1 LARRPDPDAATPG
14 GGTVGRRSRD
24 AEAATRRKV
33 LEAARDLFNEIGYD
47 ETTIRA
53 IAERAGVSVGS
64 VFTTFASKADVLSQV
79 MDDRVDALFSE
90 LDRVARHLRGSVVDR
105 VSSVFAIHYD
115 FECRRVKLFLA
126 HIAASFS
133 PSLDPSTIPF
143 GRNARFKAMLLDMIA
158 DGVSRG
164 EVRPD
169 CDHDLVLDTLM
180 AAYAWNYR
188 LAAQK
193 GADAGHMTA
202 LMERQV
208 ALIFDGLRP
217 QA

>member
-1 LARRPDPDAATPG
+1 MAGVRETQKQG
-14 GGTVGRRSRD
+14 
-24 AEAATRRKV
+24 TRRKV

-133 PSLDPSTIPF
+133 PSLESTTVPF
-143 GRNARFKAMLLDMIA
+143 GRNIRFKSMLVDMLVEA
-158 DGVSRG
+158 VDRG
-164 EVRPD
+164 EVRRD
-169 CDHDLVLDTLM
+169 ADLDLVLDTLM

-193 GADAGHMTA
+193 GADAGVMTA

-217 QA
+217 

>member
-1 LARRPDPDAATPG
+1 MAGVRETQKQG
-14 GGTVGRRSRD
+14 
-24 AEAATRRKV
+24 TRRKV

-79 MDDRVDALFSE
+79 MDDRVEALFSE
-90 LDRVARHLRGSVVDR
+90 LDRVARHLRGSVIDR
-105 VSSVFAIHYD
+105 ISSVFAIHYD

-126 HIAASFS
+126 HIAASYS
-133 PSLDPSTIPF
+133 PTLETTTIPY
-143 GRNARFKAMLLDMIA
+143 GRNSRFKGMLLTMMA
-158 DGVSRG
+158 DGVERG

-169 CDHDLVLDTLM
+169 ADLELVLDTLM

-188 LAAQK
+188 LAAQRRS
-193 GADAGHMTA
+193 DALAMTA

-217 QA
+217 

>member
-1 LARRPDPDAATPG
+1 MASVRETQKQG
-14 GGTVGRRSRD
+14 
-24 AEAATRRKV
+24 TRRKV

-79 MDDRVDALFSE
+79 MDDRVEALFSE
-90 LDRVARHLRGSVVDR
+90 LDRVARHLRGSVIDR
-105 VSSVFAIHYD
+105 ISSVFAIHYD

-126 HIAASFS
+126 HIAASYS
-133 PSLDPSTIPF
+133 PTLETTTIPY
-143 GRNARFKAMLLDMIA
+143 GRNSRFKGMLLTMMA
-158 DGVSRG
+158 DGVERG

-169 CDHDLVLDTLM
+169 ADLELVLDTLM

-188 LAAQK
+188 LAAQRRS
-193 GADAGHMTA
+193 DALAMTA

-217 QA
+217 

>member
-1 LARRPDPDAATPG
+1 MRPPPG
-14 GGTVGRRSRD
+14 GDGLAGVRETQKQG
-24 AEAATRRKV
+24 TRRKV

-79 MDDRVDALFSE
+79 MDDRVEALYAE
-90 LDRVARHLRGSVVDR
+90 LERVARHLRGSTRDR
-105 VSSVFAIHYD
+105 IASLFAIHYD

-133 PSLDPSTIPF
+133 PSLEITTVPY
-143 GRNARFKAMLLDMIA
+143 GRNTRFKGMMIEMLS
-158 DGVSRG
+158 DGMDKG
-164 EVRPD
+164 EVRQD
-169 CDHDLVLDTLM
+169 ADLDLVLDTLM

-188 LAAQK
+188 LAAQRS
-193 GADAGHMTA
+193 ADAADLT
-202 LMERQV
+202 LIMERQV
-208 ALIFDGLRP
+208 ALIFDGLRG
-217 QA
+217 

>member
-1 LARRPDPDAATPG
+1 MTSVRQTQK
-14 GGTVGRRSRD
+14 RD
-24 AEAATRRKV
+24 TRRKV

-53 IAERAGVSVGS
+53 IAERAGVAVGS

-79 MDDRVDALFSE
+79 MDDRVEALYGE

-105 VSSVFAIHYD
+105 ISSVFAIHYD

-126 HIAASFS
+126 HVAASFS
-133 PSLDPSTIPF
+133 PTLEVTTVPY
-143 GRNARFKAMLLDMIA
+143 GHNAHFKTMLLEMIA
-158 DGVSRG
+158 DGVERG

-169 CDHDLVLDTLM
+169 VDPDLVLDTLM

-188 LAAQK
+188 LAAQR
-193 GADAGHMTA
+193 GADAVAMTSV
-202 LMERQV
+202 MERQV
-208 ALIFDGLRP
+208 ALIFEGVRP
-217 QA
+217 AA